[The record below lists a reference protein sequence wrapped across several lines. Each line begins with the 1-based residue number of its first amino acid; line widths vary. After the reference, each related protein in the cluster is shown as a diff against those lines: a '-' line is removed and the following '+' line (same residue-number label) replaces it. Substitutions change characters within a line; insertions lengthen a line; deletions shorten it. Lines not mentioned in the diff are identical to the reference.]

1 LESAT
6 LPARGRPLLQ
16 IVNHKNPQSGKIIEK
31 NGDAIY
37 LTKTLESKQIAT
49 IVVHPVFSSNKTDH
63 YDMTEI
69 HVLLSIQSHQKW
81 LNY

>member
-1 LESAT
+1 MIEI
-6 LPARGRPLLQ
+6 LL
-16 IVNHKNPQSGKIIEK
+16 IIRTHSK
-31 NGDAIY
+31 VVKSLKKTNGDAIY

-49 IVVHPVFSSNKTDH
+49 IVIHPVFSSNKTDH